1 VQVRITVSNGRI
13 TAADAIDYPMN
24 NGRDQEI
31 NQYAIPQLVSE
42 TLQAQSAQI
51 DMVSGATYT
60 SQGYTTSLQSAID
73 QARA

>member
-1 VQVRITVSNGRI
+1 VQVRITVSDGRI
-13 TAADAIDYPMN
+13 TAADAVDYPMN

-31 NQYAIPQLVSE
+31 NRFAIPQLQNE

-60 SQGYTTSLQSAID
+60 SEGYTTSLQSAID
-73 QARA
+73 QARS

>member
-1 VQVRITVSNGRI
+1 MTVKHVHSNGRI